1 MEILVT
7 TAYYFL
13 VRLVFFE
20 YKWLR
25 FTLFWKFVVFGLWS
39 AAALTEI
46 LMLGQYTPYSK
57 ELFVQRPVIQIS
69 PEWGGIVASV
79 PVRPNVPVK
88 RGDVLFQMDAEPWRE
103 KVNELKPQVDIAKRH
118 YDDAAALVAAQAERQ
133 VMLQQ
138 RRDEYESAQ
147 AELAKAQYNLD
158 HAKIVAPTDGY
169 VINLQLRPG
178 AFVRLK
184 LPVMSF
190 VSTEEVFV
198 FAVFP
203 QRATQFVQPGDR
215 AQIAL
220 EMYPGKVFEAEV
232 DSVIWGLGNAQMI
245 PSGILPTEE
254 ELVPAGVFVVKLKLP
269 EEDPDHPLRFGASG
283 LATILS
289 KASPDIF
296 VLLRRIEIQSEAFLF
311 YLYNP
316 F

>member
-7 TAYYFL
+7 AAYYFL

-79 PVRPNVPVK
+79 PVRPNLPVK
-88 RGDVLFQMDAEPWRE
+88 RGDVLFQMDAQPWRE

-118 YDDAAALVAAQAERQ
+118 YDDAAALVAAEAERQ

-138 RRDEYESAQ
+138 RRDEYESVQ

-158 HAKIVAPTDGY
+158 HATIVAPTDGY

-178 AFVRLK
+178 AFIRLK
-184 LPVMSF
+184 SPVMSF
-190 VSTEEVFV
+190 VSTEEVFL
-198 FAVFP
+198 FALFP

-215 AQIAL
+215 AQFAL
-220 EMYPGKVFEAEV
+220 EMYPGKVFEAAV
-232 DSVIWGLGNAQMI
+232 DSVIWGIGNAQMI

-289 KASPDIF
+289 QASPDIF